1 MGQDAEQL
9 AAFGAK
15 IQMLK
20 NFGSKGADSACIIIF
35 QIAWHLTLTGIL
47 LCAHLHKWL
56 PKYLYKSNE
65 ESGFQGTILSYK
77 RTHISVYK
85 NDI

>member
-47 LCAHLHKWL
+47 LCAHLHK
-56 PKYLYKSNE
+56 
-65 ESGFQGTILSYK
+65 
-77 RTHISVYK
+77 
-85 NDI
+85 